1 MDLGYVCDFQTT
13 ECSRMRLDLSR
24 PDGFLFH
31 PLGPAAM
38 GGSPCEPAPE
48 VPKQMALVNIWTLRP
63 LRTSWS
69 IANLP
74 GDSECM
80 IEWKGT
86 ETKQSRSKV
95 SQLSL
100 LQIAN
105 PQHSE
110 QIIHYFRPLCFAML
124 GYSLIDNWYRYWRIW
139 LLKCELKI
147 KILFLFEWTL
157 IYSNGHVHSAKFKT
171 QKSIDI

>member
-1 MDLGYVCDFQTT
+1 
-13 ECSRMRLDLSR
+13 MRLDLSR

-38 GGSPCEPAPE
+38 GGSPCEPALE

-124 GYSLIDNWYRYWRIW
+124 GYSLIDNWHRYWRIC